1 MAPLPGWNSVEA
13 TTKAQQLM
21 VVAGAVWL
29 GLLAASAGLAFLYGH
44 RKAFLL
50 VAQNRA
56 IEQHHLTEVTEVDS
70 AYSNDATIPIPA
82 VSKSAGSSGAAVA
95 EVAAARRLTKEQ
107 KDTLIVALRQ
117 YTGQQVRIVC
127 VPNDVE
133 GIRFAQDFVAVFR
146 SAGWDLGGGSGVHQA
161 VIKPDPVGI
170 EVTLNTGEVKSGQI
184 MEGVGPLM
192 DALMDIGLLQK
203 KNVVLSPHTPADVIE
218 FRVGLDPD
226 HVPVAK

>member
-1 MAPLPGWNSVEA
+1 M
-13 TTKAQQLM
+13 
-21 VVAGAVWL
+21 
-29 GLLAASAGLAFLYGH
+29 
-44 RKAFLL
+44 
-50 VAQNRA
+50 
-56 IEQHHLTEVTEVDS
+56 EQHHLTEVTEVDN
-70 AYSNDATIPIPA
+70 AYGGDATIPIP
-82 VSKSAGSSGAAVA
+82 SATKTAAGNGTAVA
-95 EVAAARRLTKEQ
+95 DVAVARRLSKDQ

-127 VPNDVE
+127 VPNDTE
-133 GIRFAQDFVAVFR
+133 GKRFAQDFVAVFR
-146 SAGWDLGGGSGVHQA
+146 SAGWDVGGGSGIHQA

-226 HVPVAK
+226 HAPITK